1 MNPRIEKLKA
11 ERAKNAE
18 KISTLQER
26 NRRLNDQIVKL
37 ENTDII
43 GMVREIGM
51 TPEQLFEMLSGK
63 QTAAVPELMKETE
76 EYKDEN

>member
-1 MNPRIEKLKA
+1 MNPKIEKYKA
-11 ERAKNAE
+11 ERSKNTA

-26 NRRLNDQIVKL
+26 NRRLSEQITKL

-51 TPEQLFEMLSGK
+51 TPEQLAELLNQK
-63 QTAAVPELMKETE
+63 QTAEAEFTEETE
-76 EYKDEN
+76 EFEHEN

>member
-18 KISTLQER
+18 KISALQER
-26 NRRLNDQIVKL
+26 NRKLSEQIVKL

-43 GMVREIGM
+43 GMVREVGM
-51 TPEQLFEMLSGK
+51 TPEQLFEMLSSK
-63 QTAAVPELMKETE
+63 QTVMPEPMKETE
-76 EYKDEN
+76 DYEDEN

>member
-26 NRRLNDQIVKL
+26 NRKLSEQIVKL
-37 ENTDII
+37 ENTDLI

-63 QTAAVPELMKETE
+63 QTAVPEPMKETE
-76 EYKDEN
+76 DYEDEN

>member
-18 KISTLQER
+18 KISALQER
-26 NRRLNDQIVKL
+26 NRKLSEQIVKL

-63 QTAAVPELMKETE
+63 QPAVPELMKETE
-76 EYKDEN
+76 DYEDEN

>member
-26 NRRLNDQIVKL
+26 NRKLSEQIVKL
-37 ENTDII
+37 ENTDIV
-43 GMVREIGM
+43 GMVREHDM
-51 TPEQLFEMLSGK
+51 TPEQLFELLSRR
-63 QTAAVPELMKETE
+63 QYAAPEPVAEMEG
-76 EYKDEN
+76 YDDEN